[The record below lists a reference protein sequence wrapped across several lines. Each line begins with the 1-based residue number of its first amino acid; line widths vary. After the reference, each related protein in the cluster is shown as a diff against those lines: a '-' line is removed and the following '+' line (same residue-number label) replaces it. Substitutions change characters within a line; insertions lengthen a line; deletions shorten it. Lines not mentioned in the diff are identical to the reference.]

1 MATTIR
7 NNADN
12 SLSVTTDGSG
22 QLSLIPNAN
31 YAAPITLSNASIT
44 TSATSMLVTNGN
56 PLQPPGNNLLSPDTT
71 IGFSLGTSTG
81 RDQTYVN
88 GFYMNQD
95 GDVLTPTNKTRYVF
109 TYTGADQTFVV
120 PANVSWIYV
129 KLWGAGGGAGR
140 PGGWSYGADG
150 GAGGHTRALIP
161 VTPGATIYIKVGSG
175 GTTVNGTTA
184 QYGGGGVGSTNSD
197 IQYAG
202 QGGGFCGVF
211 NGSVAFANALA
222 IAGGGGGGGSSRAW
236 NGNIGGAGGG
246 ITGMRGGSPYDG
258 KFNSGGN
265 PGTQNAGGAASSSS
279 GNASNPGGAGSALQG
294 GVSAANAY
302 GGGGGGGYY
311 GGGGG
316 AYGEANT
323 MAGGGGGSGYVITT
337 AVLGYTYAGA
347 YRQPPFSWDPDL
359 MVGYTGASIAEM
371 PAYGGLN
378 MQNQLGTGAQS
389 GGHAVAVIY
398 Y

>member
-1 MATTIR
+1 MSTNIR

-12 SLSVTTDGSG
+12 SLGITTDGSG

-109 TYTGADQTFVV
+109 TYTGGDQSFTV
-120 PANVSWIYV
+120 PANVTWIYV

-140 PGGWSYGADG
+140 QGGWVYGADG
-150 GAGGHTRALIP
+150 GGGGHTRGLIP
-161 VTPGATIYIKVGSG
+161 VTPGATIYVKVGSG

-184 QYGGGGVGSTNSD
+184 QYGGGGVGSDNAD
-197 IQYAG
+197 NQYGG

-236 NGNIGGAGGG
+236 TGNIGGAGGG
-246 ITGMRGGSPYDG
+246 ITGMRGCSPYDG
-258 KFNSGGN
+258 KFSMSGG
-265 PGTQNAGGAASSSS
+265 PGTANAGGGGGSGASQ
-279 GNASNPGGAGSALQG
+279 NGGAGSALQG
-294 GVSAANAY
+294 GVGAVNTY

-316 AYGEANT
+316 AYSESNT
-323 MAGGGGGSGYVITT
+323 MAGGGGGSGYVIGTS
-337 AVLGYTYAGA
+337 VLGYTYAGA

-371 PAYGGLN
+371 PGYGGLN
-378 MQNQLGTGAQS
+378 MQNQLGSGVVS